1 MPPSIKRFFTG
12 LSDYVQKDL
21 LSLLRSN
28 ESTVPTTNTV
38 PQADALLS
46 HTQAFFPAYEPTPE
60 DDLIVRN
67 LSENISTDP
76 LNTLVATLYTFD
88 KHYMFSQVPET
99 LISGDR
105 LSKELTARINT
116 QSDKDLRDLLLRNMW
131 GDDRSELVLRFP
143 WLSTRGKVT
152 PYSRLIEAGETPEN
166 AKVWL
171 GTINGLRDLMARIYI
186 AANAHGELL
195 VWANDYDRA
204 RYYSRFRKDNLF
216 SGVALPPALY
226 AEVDKLAD
234 VIDGRGFKKAL
245 VLGKSDYS
253 IVRRA
258 LENGDCMYTVH
269 RHDTPMI
276 SFFFANKQAS

>member
-12 LSDYVQKDL
+12 LSSYVPKDL

-28 ESTVPTTNTV
+28 ESTVASTPTV

-46 HTQAFFPAYEPTPE
+46 HTQAFFPPYEPTPE
-60 DDLIVRN
+60 DLLIVRN
-67 LSENISTDP
+67 LDDNRSADP
-76 LNTLVATLYTFD
+76 LNDLVAKIYTFD
-88 KHYMFSQVPET
+88 KQYMFSQNPDV
-99 LISGDR
+99 LVSGDR
-105 LSKELTARINT
+105 LSKEITAQINT
-116 QSDKDLRDLLLRNMW
+116 QSKELRDLMLRNMW
-131 GDDRSELVLRFP
+131 GDDRSELVARFP
-143 WLSTRGKVT
+143 WLATRMKVT
-152 PYSRLIEAGETPEN
+152 PYSRLIEAGESPEN

-195 VWANDYDRA
+195 VWANDYDRT
-204 RYYSRFRKDNLF
+204 RYYARFRKDNLF

-226 AEVDKLAD
+226 AEVDQLAD

-276 SFFFANKQAS
+276 SFFFANKQA